1 MGNKNESEQV
11 KMVMATGQA
20 ANTTIA
26 VTGMTTYDTVTGV
39 IDLTTPA
46 AVALTGLTMVTGG
59 FKITAST
66 AGKNLAVLWVDRSA
80 G

>member
-1 MGNKNESEQV
+1 MGARNEFEQL
-11 KMVMATGQA
+11 KFGMVTGAGAATL
-20 ANTTIA
+20 IA
-26 VTGMTTYDTVTGV
+26 VTGMVAEDVVVGV

-46 AVALTGLTMVTGG
+46 AVSLAGLAEEAGG

-66 AGKNLAVLWVDRSA
+66 SGKNLAVLWIDRSA